1 MRIRYL
7 RFASST
13 SKILTSKSNTKGDLM
28 RVSTKGQVTIPLPV
42 REKTGVVP
50 GSEVEFHVE
59 GNRIYIVKTM
69 SEGRGEALLQRM
81 TGKGTVKMSTE
92 EILRHTR
99 GQ

>member
-1 MRIRYL
+1 
-7 RFASST
+7 
-13 SKILTSKSNTKGDLM
+13 M

-69 SEGRGEALLQRM
+69 SEGRGEALIQRM
-81 TGKGTVKMSTE
+81 TGKGTVKMSTD